1 MQLRTLRIE
10 RATYGERKGQYK
22 AELTIDD
29 DNSTITLALSP
40 EATQRIISVA
50 REELIAAT
58 HQAATE
64 LEQRIA
70 STIPALPSS

>member
-1 MQLRTLRIE
+1 MQLRTLTIE
-10 RATYGERKGQYK
+10 RQTYGDRKGQFK
-22 AELTIDD
+22 ADLTIDD
-29 DNSTITLALSP
+29 DSSRITMALSP

-50 REELIAAT
+50 REELICAT